1 MKVYTDWQKLEM
13 IFIISVGFGIIVL
26 IIFHF
31 FRKYRKDKLI
41 SIIFI

>member
-1 MKVYTDWQKLEM
+1 MNVYTDWQKLEM
-13 IFIISVGFGIIVL
+13 IFIISVAFGIIVL

>member
-1 MKVYTDWQKLEM
+1 MNVYTDSQKLLM
-13 IFIISVGFGIIVL
+13 VLGISVVFGIIVL

-41 SIIFI
+41 SIE